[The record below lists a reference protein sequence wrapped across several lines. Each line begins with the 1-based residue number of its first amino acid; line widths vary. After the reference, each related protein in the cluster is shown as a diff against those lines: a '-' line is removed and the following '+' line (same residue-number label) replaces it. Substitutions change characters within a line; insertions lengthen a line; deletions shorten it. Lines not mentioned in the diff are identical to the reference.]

1 MESNTK
7 EIEESLTYA
16 YENKYILLFHNRKK
30 YLFCPL
36 CWRVYDRHA
45 LEGMVSKNTFFT
57 FKILEKNEKKF
68 LCFSDLK
75 NTYIKRTIRVT

>member
-45 LEGMVSKNTFFT
+45 LEG
-57 FKILEKNEKKF
+57 EGH
-68 LCFSDLK
+68 
-75 NTYIKRTIRVT
+75 IKRAHGGMSDKLLREWRIQLYKYCEGWYYLAKDI

>member
-45 LEGMVSKNTFFT
+45 LEGMVSKNTFFYVQN
-57 FKILEKNEKKF
+57 FGKKNEKNSF
-68 LCFSDLK
+68 VFQILK
-75 NTYIKRTIRVT
+75 IHILRR